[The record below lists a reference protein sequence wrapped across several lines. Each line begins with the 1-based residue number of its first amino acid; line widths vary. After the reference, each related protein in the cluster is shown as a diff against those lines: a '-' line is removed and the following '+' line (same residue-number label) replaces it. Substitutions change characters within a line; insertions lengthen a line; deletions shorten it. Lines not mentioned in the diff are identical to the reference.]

1 MSNELHLSAP
11 HAGFSIVFK
20 YGFTN
25 EQGPCARVMVIDSV
39 NGKTMETFVPVATMM
54 GVAEWMY
61 GSAQANLPPEP
72 APVAEAAAEA
82 PKAEEAKVEEAKQ
95 EFAEKVAEEIIREVQ
110 KYDASKKKKG
120 KR

>member
-1 MSNELHLSAP
+1 MNELHLSAP

-25 EQGPCARVMVIDSV
+25 EQGPCARVMVVDSA
-39 NGKTMETFVPVATMM
+39 NGRTLETLVPVATMVN
-54 GVAEWMY
+54 VAEWLY
-61 GSAQANLPPEP
+61 GTAQAHFPPAPEP
-72 APVAEAAAEA
+72 VPEAAPEA
-82 PKAEEAKVEEAKQ
+82 PKTEEAKVEEAKQ